1 LDSTRV
7 LDSDVGMQHRIEQL
21 FGELLATPH
30 PAAGPP
36 REEMLAASRAAAN
49 G

>member
-7 LDSDVGMQHRIEQL
+7 LDSDVGMQHRIEPL
-21 FGELLATPH
+21 FCELLATPR

-36 REEMLAASRAAAN
+36 RDEILAASRATAN